1 MTIMK
6 ISRPLICL
14 IGMVICVLVGCV
26 GFARADLVGHETF
39 DRTTHRT
46 SRSEGDL
53 ARASSV
59 KGDLPPKVM
68 TTTTRPQTTTG
79 HTIDKLV
86 SGAE

>member
-59 KGDLPPKVM
+59 KGDLPLKSHDDDHQ
-68 TTTTRPQTTTG
+68 TANNHGTYDRQTRQRR
-79 HTIDKLV
+79 
-86 SGAE
+86 